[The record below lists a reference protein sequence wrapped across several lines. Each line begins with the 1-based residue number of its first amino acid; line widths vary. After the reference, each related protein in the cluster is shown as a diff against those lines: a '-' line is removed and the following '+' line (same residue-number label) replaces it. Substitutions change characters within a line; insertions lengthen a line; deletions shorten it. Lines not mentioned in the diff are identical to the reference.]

1 MGHDNTGRNPEWFL
15 KKLTVEVPSRG
26 ETYIFEYN
34 GWIVSEEV
42 EMDPGKELH
51 GLLIRRNSFEKWLKG
66 MWTYTIPVLW

>member
-15 KKLTVEVPSRG
+15 KKLTVEVPSRD

-51 GLLIRRNSFEKWLKG
+51 RLLIRRNSFEKWLKR
-66 MWTYTIPVLW
+66 MWPYTIPVLW